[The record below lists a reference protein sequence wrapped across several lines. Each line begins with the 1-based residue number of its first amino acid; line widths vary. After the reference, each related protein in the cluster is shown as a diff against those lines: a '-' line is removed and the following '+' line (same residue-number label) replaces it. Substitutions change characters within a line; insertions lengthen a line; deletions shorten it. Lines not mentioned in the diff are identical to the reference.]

1 MLPRNSKSDPFLEIS
16 KALKNTLIVI
26 APVPRTYYYS
36 SLKSYKTA
44 KFKQLK
50 ISYSV
55 LAKK

>member
-36 SLKSYKTA
+36 SLKK
-44 KFKQLK
+44 L
-50 ISYSV
+50 
-55 LAKK
+55 